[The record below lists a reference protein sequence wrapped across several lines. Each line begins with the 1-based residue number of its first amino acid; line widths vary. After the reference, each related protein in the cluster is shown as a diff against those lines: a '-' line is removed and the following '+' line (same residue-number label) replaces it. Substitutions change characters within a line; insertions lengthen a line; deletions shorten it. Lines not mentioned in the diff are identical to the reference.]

1 MVNVASQFQSLQHS
15 GTTFCDLWVFSLTC
29 EASRPYFD
37 MMSLWVYEGRLQ
49 DPYNEFFVPLGRQ
62 DDIHGALPLPPSP
75 KKGQDSRSW
84 NFMKCNSMFFLFFMA
99 CAWTPWN
106 PRSFGTECHQVIGI
120 ISVPLFDGQLSQC
133 DRVLVGQR
141 IFDAMSRQSALDSS
155 WLLAEAFHFG
165 WKARR
170 ISQGLIFF
178 LLPETTGNNRIYFI
192 VCIPICSK
200 FRHVIFA
207 SLTLSNAQSA
217 SWTDHRA
224 LRCAVF
230 LRQFGHP
237 LRSVQGSSAIPCF
250 QPRTYP
256 PCWHLGRVLWI
267 SLNWNEIE
275 WSKISEDNN
284 VETTKRG
291 EWNMV
296 LQPHWL

>member
-1 MVNVASQFQSLQHS
+1 MSIFLINLVP
-15 GTTFCDLWVFSLTC
+15 VF
-29 EASRPYFD
+29 
-37 MMSLWVYEGRLQ
+37 
-49 DPYNEFFVPLGRQ
+49 
-62 DDIHGALPLPPSP
+62 
-75 KKGQDSRSW
+75 
-84 NFMKCNSMFFLFFMA
+84 
-99 CAWTPWN
+99 
-106 PRSFGTECHQVIGI
+106 
-120 ISVPLFDGQLSQC
+120 GQLSQSPHG
-133 DRVLVGQR
+133 VLVGQR
-141 IFDAMSRQSALDSS
+141 IFDAMSRQSALDQQ
-155 WLLAEAFHFG
+155 LTFG
-165 WKARR
+165 RS
-170 ISQGLIFF
+170 ISLWMKGPEDFSGSDFF
-178 LLPETTGNNRIYFI
+178 PLPETTGNNIIYFI

-224 LRCAVF
+224 LRYAVF

-237 LRSVQGSSAIPCF
+237 LRSVQGSSTIPCF

-275 WSKISEDNN
+275 WSKMSEDNN

-296 LQPHWL
+296 LRPHWL